1 MKRKRKPT
9 GLFRKKPLT
18 TSSNEFRVISVNKA
32 TNEILVR
39 GQYTSLRE
47 AQEIADGFKTNEVDA
62 YVQGQQNR
70 VLYQA

>member
-18 TSSNEFRVISVNKA
+18 TSSDEFRVISVNKA
-32 TNEILVR
+32 TNEILVC
-39 GQYTSLRE
+39 GQFTSLRE
-47 AQEIADGFKTNEVDA
+47 AQTNADALKTNDVDT

-70 VLYQA
+70 VLYRA

>member
-1 MKRKRKPT
+1 M
-9 GLFRKKPLT
+9 
-18 TSSNEFRVISVNKA
+18 NKA

>member
-1 MKRKRKPT
+1 MVIVS
-9 GLFRKKPLT
+9 PL
-18 TSSNEFRVISVNKA
+18 SAPCPVRVSVTVLVPKA

-39 GQYTSLRE
+39 GQFTSLRE
-47 AQEIADGFKTNEVDA
+47 AQINADVLKTSEVDA